1 MAKIR
6 PIATIESMSG
16 KVCKHSDMYFRTT
29 NKPHKYLLVKSATLL
44 RQSLRRH
51 NSKYKRVLPNSQMLR
66 VRFLLILN
74 SAPSIKPHISSSTVL
89 VRYWAT

>member
-29 NKPHKYLLVKSATLL
+29 NKPHKYLLVKSATLTRVNL
-44 RQSLRRH
+44 QK
-51 NSKYKRVLPNSQMLR
+51 SK
-66 VRFLLILN
+66 
-74 SAPSIKPHISSSTVL
+74 
-89 VRYWAT
+89 